1 MKPKLPKIP
10 KPPKPPKKSALQK
23 RIEDVSSG
31 YWKKLADRAWSD
43 LIHTWYISC
52 AVNDW
57 RCSGPLEAH
66 HVINRARLAT
76 RHDPKCGCL
85 LCSHHHQWS
94 ADISAH
100 IGSLAFAEWL
110 QINRPRQWEWACEHK
125 FDANPEK
132 PDYKAA
138 MERLIKLKADY
149 LAGKESLRAKQ

>member
-1 MKPKLPKIP
+1 MKAKV
-10 KPPKPPKKSALQK
+10 PKKSKLQK
-23 RIEDVSSG
+23 RIEDVSST
-31 YWKKLADRAWSD
+31 YWLSRADDAWSD

-138 MERLIKLKADY
+138 MERLIKLKQDY
-149 LAGKESLRAKQ
+149 LNKEFLRSKQ